1 MFIKKKNYQGIPN
14 VGNSCY
20 LSSLLQ
26 LLIRLPIF
34 EYELENYEEYKQ
46 RTNHSSNYIEKYI
59 KVFTNIYQILCH
71 YHNTNQFA
79 EPNPIHIIRLLGQIN
94 PQFMSPHEQ
103 QDTQEVLT
111 LILDFLNHHLKNEFK
126 KQFDD
131 NFKIHILKEI
141 LCNHCNY
148 KIQLNDTCL
157 NLSLCAE
164 DKILINTGNKSE
176 ILNDYKCDNCKN
188 IGNVEKKQIII
199 KYPNILMI
207 YYPFY
212 IQTISNDIGC
222 LNQII
227 NMPYT
232 EQNCE
237 EIKYLKYKLTMGVV
251 RIGYFHSI
259 GHYYINILEENE
271 NDTKWIRCND
281 EIVQMTNFD
290 INEYINI
297 RMYIFEKQ
305 I

>member
-1 MFIKKKNYQGIPN
+1 MFIKKKIYKGIPN
-14 VGNSCY
+14 IGNSCY

-34 EYELENYEEYKQ
+34 EYELETYEEYKH
-46 RTNHSSNYIEKYI
+46 RTSHSSNYIEKYI
-59 KVFTNIYQILCH
+59 HIFTNIYQIICH
-71 YHNTNQFA
+71 YHNTNQFI

-111 LILDFLNHHLKNEFK
+111 LILDFLNHHIKNEFK

-131 NFKIHILKEI
+131 DFKIYILKEI
-141 LCNHCNY
+141 ICNHCNH
-148 KIQLNDTCL
+148 KLQSNDNCL

-164 DKILINTGNKSE
+164 DKQLINTGHKNE

-188 IGNVEKKQIII
+188 IGNVQKKQSII

-232 EQNCE
+232 EQNTD
-237 EIKYLKYKLTMGVV
+237 EIKFIKYKLSIAIV
-251 RIGYFHSI
+251 RIGLFHSI

-271 NDTKWIRCND
+271 NNSKWIRCND
-281 EIVQMTNFD
+281 DRIDITNFD

-305 I
+305 N